1 MSRYYE
7 ITDGNLHVGW
17 ASEDYM
23 FTKMDERV
31 LKGEANFNFH
41 VGDRDAV
48 DVVPVK
54 HGHWHIVDAYPHNI
68 YCSECHTKFA
78 QEHWEVWEDGSLP
91 RKYCPNCGAKMDETC
106 IKLASNLHQ
115 RRMNK

>member
-1 MSRYYE
+1 MTRHYE

-31 LKGEANFNFH
+31 LKGEANFNVH
-41 VGDRDAV
+41 VCDRDAV

-54 HGHWHIVDAYPHNI
+54 HGHWEVYSCRSYHYIRYI
-68 YCSECHTKFA
+68 CSECRTVYTTVKGY
-78 QEHWEVWEDGSLP
+78 Q
-91 RKYCPNCGAKMDETC
+91 YCPNCGAKIDKKENNYITD
-106 IKLASNLHQ
+106 IK
-115 RRMNK
+115 

>member
-17 ASEDYM
+17 VSEDYM

-48 DVVPVK
+48 DVAPVK
-54 HGHWHIVDAYPHNI
+54 HGHWVKGIGMMH
-68 YCSECHTKFA
+68 CSECGTAWWNEIYIHGF
-78 QEHWEVWEDGSLP
+78 
-91 RKYCPNCGAKMDETC
+91 KYCPYCGAKMDVPDTDVGKMDETC
-106 IKLASNLHQ
+106 I
-115 RRMNK
+115 

>member
-1 MSRYYE
+1 MGRYYE
-7 ITDGNLHVGW
+7 ITDGDLHVGW

-54 HGHWHIVDAYPHNI
+54 HGHWIFGETMGHSWMK
-68 YCSECHTKFA
+68 CSECCKSQSGQTLTFT
-78 QEHWEVWEDGSLP
+78 
-91 RKYCPNCGAKMDETC
+91 YCPNCGAKMDGGKDDE
-106 IKLASNLHQ
+106 
-115 RRMNK
+115 

>member
-7 ITDGNLHVGW
+7 ITDGTLHVGW

-31 LKGEANFNFH
+31 LKGEANFDFH

-54 HGHWHIVDAYPHNI
+54 HGHWVID
-68 YCSECHTKFA
+68 TKFGA
-78 QEHWEVWEDGSLP
+78 DVMSGGQMVTCSVCGRGIFWG
-91 RKYCPNCGAKMDETC
+91 RQKYCPNCGSRMDEVEE
-106 IKLASNLHQ
+106 
-115 RRMNK
+115 

>member
-17 ASEDYM
+17 VSEDYM

-31 LKGEANFNFH
+31 LQGEAKFDFH

-48 DVVPVK
+48 DIAPVR
-54 HGHWHIVDAYPHNI
+54 HGHWIYQNYVW
-68 YCSECHTKFA
+68 YCSECGKNPTVGMGYVQRQSELH
-78 QEHWEVWEDGSLP
+78 L
-91 RKYCPNCGAKMDETC
+91 YCPNCGAKMDVSDTDVGKMDETC
-106 IKLASNLHQ
+106 N
-115 RRMNK
+115 